1 MRFFRSGVAFV
12 IAFFLAG
19 CTAGTTFILMPDE
32 TGKVGAI
39 TVKTSSDFRV
49 INQAYNPVRIREGST
64 KITST
69 HAQSEA
75 QVKEEYAR
83 LINAQP
89 SPPAS
94 FVIHFAPESSALS
107 EKSLA
112 SLPRIIA
119 SIKARMPAE
128 VTIIGHTDT
137 TGPDS
142 LNNRLA
148 YKRAKVV
155 EKALKDSLPAG
166 STLSIESYGSKTL
179 LIPTPPNVDEPRNR
193 AVEILIL

>member
-1 MRFFRSGVAFV
+1 MRFFRSGVALV

-19 CTAGTTFILMPDE
+19 CTAGTTLILMPDE

-69 HAQSEA
+69 HALSEA

-94 FVIHFAPESSALS
+94 FIIHFAPESSVLS

-148 YKRAKVV
+148 YRRAKVV

-166 STLSIESYGSKTL
+166 STISIESYGSKIL